1 MKKDNKDIIQT
12 RKQLF
17 NFLQSQMQNSY
28 DNLNESQKLN
38 KENTLVKSYII
49 EVDLPENPNSDTI
62 NDFIQKTFQPP
73 GVEKSALIVSAKD
86 EEGLFELSYNFDGSQ
101 TSLFIDTITNQ
112 RFWLVFSVSGVRK
125 VEGWLHY
132 LLQSQPQFDFVWL
145 WPTMLEKIQEKGQA
159 KGFGL
164 DYDFRKF
171 VDEDDDD
178 ATTYLKMQLWGGTD
192 SKELYNIL
200 KTSTFSN
207 KVVLS
212 KVRLKA
218 WADYENKELFA
229 LEDIKYT
236 GKFTTRGTDF
246 NTHLSL
252 LTYVREEYERKVID
266 IEKNYSL
273 KWLEKETKNL
283 SLEGFAIHFIPKG
296 FEIPVE
302 NFSKKV
308 LDGTEPFR
316 LVGLPRMISKNTV
329 ISDVV
334 DLHTGGELSMEIY
347 PDLISVYLPEKTCG
361 NTIVRLF
368 TNLQHYFNIGFNV
381 EADNGDLLF

>member
-1 MKKDNKDIIQT
+1 MKKDSKNIIQT
-12 RKQLF
+12 RKQLYD
-17 NFLQSQMQNSY
+17 FLQSQMQNSY
-28 DNLNESQKLN
+28 DDLSENQKLN
-38 KENTLVKSYII
+38 KENTLVKSYIL
-49 EVDLPENPNSDTI
+49 EVDLPENSDIETTKE
-62 NDFIQKTFQPP
+62 FIQKTFQPP
-73 GVEKSALIVSAKD
+73 GVAKLIVSPKA
-86 EEGLFELSYNFDGSQ
+86 EEGLYELSYNYDGSQ
-101 TSLFIDTITNQ
+101 INLFIDTITNQ
-112 RFWLVFSVSGVRK
+112 RFWLAYTVSGVRK
-125 VEGWLHY
+125 VEAWLHH
-132 LLQSQPQFDFVWL
+132 LLQNQPQFDFIWL
-145 WPTMLEKIQEKGQA
+145 WPTLLEKIQEKGQA

-171 VDEDDDD
+171 IDEDDDET
-178 ATTYLKMQLWGGTD
+178 TTYLKMQLWGGTD

-200 KTSTFSN
+200 KKSSFSN

-218 WADYENKELFA
+218 WADHERKELFA

-252 LTYVREEYERKVID
+252 LSYVREEYERKVLN
-266 IEKNYSL
+266 IEQNYSL

-283 SLEGFAIHFIPKG
+283 TLEGFAIHFIPIG
-296 FEIPVE
+296 FDIPVKD
-302 NFSKKV
+302 FYKKV

-316 LVGLPRMISKNTV
+316 LVGLPRIVSKNTV

-361 NTIVRLF
+361 NTIIRLF
-368 TNLQHYFNIGFNV
+368 TNLQHYYNIGFKV